1 MDARRA
7 VNQPDQNPYV
17 GPRPFSRQDKD
28 KFFGREREGRDLLSL
43 VISER
48 LVLFYSQSGA
58 GKTSL
63 INTRLV
69 PGLEARNFEVLPV
82 GRVSGELPPGLKV
95 ENIFTTN
102 LMLQLDMGED
112 DPTRFRGL
120 SLAKFLVNL
129 VSDGKVFYYRPA
141 SAQEAAISPA
151 GPAVAE
157 SQAVAEGEYKLL
169 PRALII
175 DQFEE
180 LFTTHPEAWDKREA
194 FMKELA
200 DAMQEDPYLWVVLA
214 LREDHI
220 AELEPYA
227 SLMPGG
233 LRARYY
239 MQRMDVNAALEA
251 VTQPV
256 ARLREFE
263 PQAAKELV
271 VNLSRISAGR
281 DERGV
286 ARFVPGEFIEP
297 VQLQVVCYQLWE
309 DLRNLPGDKITKADL
324 NRLARGQDLGIFVN
338 QALAD
343 FYRDSVQ
350 KVLRVSKARV
360 SEKQLREWFAHQLI
374 TEAKTRGFVFMGEHT
389 TGGIPNEIVSLLEG
403 QLLRGESRAGGKWYE
418 LVHDRF
424 IDPILQSNQEW
435 ALTQQR
441 TPSKILVTIGLIA
454 LIIVLGS
461 VFVSNYFA
469 SQARKYSEQVVVQA
483 SLVSNAIGTSDIN
496 ATQAEDALRA
506 AKTSRAD
513 VASLYQDQAAATSTL
528 VALENASTAQAVQ
541 AQLLI
546 LEATTSYGTLTPTG
560 GPVLDTPTPTLPPEE
575 GTPSLTPDFLATGQ
589 AATAIA
595 LKSQLEEIKATQ
607 TALANPIRELIIG
620 QTVKGTPIRAVQ
632 LGTGTRNIVLVGGM
646 HAGFAPGTRR
656 LAEEILAYYTERLDE
671 IPPEIKLHI
680 ITNAN
685 PDSPLA
691 TGEKSGRLN
700 SNGVDLNRNWDC
712 DWRQRATWGSEP
724 ISGGTAPFSEL
735 ETQALAEY
743 FDRTQPVAVVFWEA
757 RARGGQASPGGCG
770 MQSLFSESLAQ
781 IYGKGAGYKAIA
793 FEAYA
798 VNGDATNWLDAKG
811 IPAISVLLPDYDKTD
826 LVSNLKAVQFLLESY
841 SGNQ

>member
-1 MDARRA
+1 MDARGA

-17 GPRPFSRQDKD
+17 GPRPFSRRDKD
-28 KFFGREREGRDLLSL
+28 KYFGREREGRDLLSL

-69 PGLEARNFEVLPV
+69 PGLEDRNFEVLPV
-82 GRVSGELPPGLKV
+82 GRVSGELLPGLEV
-95 ENIFTTN
+95 DNIFATN

-112 DPTRFRGL
+112 EPKRFRGL
-120 SLAKFLVNL
+120 RLAQFLANL
-129 VSDGKVFYYRPA
+129 VSTGKGFYFQPPSGQAATSPPA
-141 SAQEAAISPA
+141 DLTPAQ
-151 GPAVAE
+151 
-157 SQAVAEGEYKLL
+157 SQAVAEGEYQLL

-194 FMKELA
+194 FLKELA
-200 DAMQEDPYLWVVLA
+200 EAMQEDPYLWVVLA
-214 LREDHI
+214 MREDHI
-220 AELEPYA
+220 AELDPYA
-227 SLMPGG
+227 SLLPGG

-239 MQRMDVNAALEA
+239 MQRMGVNAALEA

-256 ARLREFE
+256 AKLREFE

-271 VNLSRISAGR
+271 ENLSRISAGR
-281 DERGV
+281 DQRGV

-309 DLRNLPGDKITKADL
+309 DLRDLPGDKITLADL
-324 NRLARGQDLGIFVN
+324 NRLARGQDLATFVN

-343 FYRDSVQ
+343 FYRDSLE
-350 KVLRVSKARV
+350 KVLRISKAKV

-389 TGGIPNEIVSLLEG
+389 TGGIPNEIVLQLEG

-435 ALTQQR
+435 ALTQQK
-441 TPSKILVTIGLIA
+441 TPSAIFISIGLVA
-454 LIIVLGS
+454 LVIVLGLA
-461 VFVSNYFA
+461 FVSNYFA
-469 SQARKYSEQVVVQA
+469 SQARKYSQQAVAQA
-483 SLVSNAIGTSDIN
+483 SLASDAKGTSEIN

-513 VASLYQDQAAATSTL
+513 AASLYQNQAEATTTL
-528 VALENASTAQAVQ
+528 AALENASTAQAVQ
-541 AQLLI
+541 AQLLM
-546 LEATTSYGTLTPTG
+546 LEATQGYDTLTPTI
-560 GPVLDTPTPTLPPEE
+560 GPSLHTPTPTSPLEE
-575 GTPSLTPDFLATGQ
+575 GTPSPTLDFLATSQ
-589 AATAIA
+589 AETAVA
-595 LKSQLEEIKATQ
+595 LKSQLEEINATQ

-620 QTVKGTPIRAVQ
+620 RTAKGTPIRVVQ

-691 TGEKSGRLN
+691 PGEKSGRLN

-743 FDRTQPVAVVFWEA
+743 FDRTQPVAVIFWEA

-826 LVSNLKAVQFLLESY
+826 LVSNLKAVQVLLESY
-841 SGNQ
+841 SGSQ